1 MVSQPTARA
10 VISEMLLLEAALQ
23 ETQALELERI
33 AWEMREH
40 VNSLRQAAEELRA
53 EAGEQTSTHVQ

>member
-23 ETQALELERI
+23 ETHALELETI
-33 AWEMREH
+33 AREIREH
-40 VNSLRQAAEELRA
+40 VTSLRQAAEEVQA
-53 EAGEQTSTHVQ
+53 EAAENTTAHVQ